1 MTIRLNPQP
10 PYPMTSDEFLVWA
23 NEHDVARVEL
33 IDGEV
38 VAMAGGTR
46 GHSRIK
52 GNVHAALQGG
62 LPDNESP
69 CASYIDGL
77 SVVVTDRTTY
87 IPDVVIDC
95 ATDQHDDDLIAKE
108 PLIVVE
114 VLSQSTSRN
123 DTDRKLIGYFT
134 VPSIIHYLIVDG
146 FSRRV
151 VHHRRDDEGIRT
163 TFHESGTLA
172 LDPPGMT
179 VSVPDFWIGLTL
191 QAGR

>member
-52 GNVHAALQGG
+52 SNVHAAFGKG
-62 LPDNESP
+62 LSGVTSP
-69 CASYIDGL
+69 CMSYVDDL
-77 SVVVTDRTTY
+77 SVVITERTTY

-95 ATDQHDDDLIAKE
+95 AEEQDDDDLIAKE
-108 PLIVVE
+108 PMVVVE

-134 VPSIIHYLIVDG
+134 VSSIIHYLIIDG
-146 FSRRV
+146 FSRNV
-151 VHHRRDDEGIRT
+151 VHHRRDDDGIRT
-163 TFHESGTLA
+163 TIHHDGEIR
-172 LDPPGMT
+172 LDPPG
-179 VSVPDFWIGLTL
+179 LTL
-191 QAGR
+191 GVADLWCDLAPREAM

>member
-23 NEHDVARVEL
+23 SAHDVARVEL

-38 VAMAGGTR
+38 VATAGGTR

-52 GNVHAALQGG
+52 SNAHVAIGKG
-62 LPDNESP
+62 LSGKRPACN
-69 CASYIDGL
+69 SYIDDL
-77 SVVVTDRTTY
+77 SVVITDRTTY
-87 IPDVVIDC
+87 IPDVVVDC
-95 ATDQHDDDLIAKE
+95 ADEQDDDDLIAKE
-108 PLIVVE
+108 PMIVVE

-146 FSRRV
+146 SSRNV
-151 VHHRRDDEGIRT
+151 VHHRREDEDIRT
-163 TFHESGTLA
+163 MIHDKGAIT
-172 LDPPGMT
+172 LDPPGISMN
-179 VSVPDFWIGLTL
+179 VGDLWLGLSTASA
-191 QAGR
+191 Q